1 MAPRLQRDRGNMRDL
16 WQDLRFGV
24 RILLRTPAFTAVA
37 ILTLSL
43 GIAACVTVF
52 SWIDGLLWHP
62 LPGTGDRDRLVML
75 ESVTPNGYVLTS
87 WSDYRDYRDSVK
99 QLSGLAVSSITL
111 FNVGSGE
118 RARMVWGELVSGNFF
133 DVLQPKFILGHGFL
147 KSECTDQ
154 PGGRPVVV
162 ISERLWRSRFGRDPG
177 VIGKTLRVDRN
188 ELTIVGVTRPDFR
201 GSMGGVV
208 FDMWVPVGLAP
219 QLGLENVHIF
229 PLRSVRFFNGI
240 GRLKP
245 GVSVEQA
252 RAEVQTIA
260 WRLAALYPTT
270 NERISATIVP
280 LWDVHTGGSQPIVG
294 RPMRTLMGA
303 CFVLLLI
310 VCANVS
316 NLLLARAVS
325 RQNEMSMRLALG
337 ARAMRLTRQLFTES
351 LLLAGAAS
359 LVGVLLAL
367 WAAPVILYM
376 GPATNLPIGSGI
388 SPLNGPVILFTILV
402 CVMTALLAGMAPVLY
417 TLRSG
422 LSGVLRE
429 GGRSGTA
436 TLQSHRL
443 RSLLVASEIALASV
457 ALVAGALVTLSYY
470 NLTGIYPGF
479 DANNVILSQFY
490 LGSVG
495 YDENRAKEFCRNLDE
510 RLQADPAISG
520 VAYSDVVP
528 QGLEDDPW
536 EDVVP
541 EGYESGQLQ
550 HNILRSLVSDRY
562 FDVMRIPIL
571 QGRAFD
577 RRDDTETRRVMI
589 VNEAFAQQYFAGANP
604 VGRRVNVWGRWL
616 TVVGIAKNIRYRH
629 RYEEK
634 AQPYFYLPFQ
644 QYYTIGLRL
653 NFFVRTARDMDSGLA
668 AVRREVTAID
678 PDAAAF
684 YSMPLAL
691 YSSASMFMARTGA
704 VLLGVLG
711 ALSLL
716 LAGIGLY
723 GVMSYTVNQ
732 RRQEFGIRM
741 ALGAEPGDVIAA
753 VMRGGLPMIL
763 GGLGVGLLAALAL
776 SRELSG
782 RLVKVSASD
791 PTTYL
796 GAALFLGGIALL
808 ASWLPA
814 RRATRVSPA
823 DSLRCE

>member
-1 MAPRLQRDRGNMRDL
+1 MRDF

-43 GIAACVTVF
+43 GIAACITVF

-62 LPGTGDRDRLVML
+62 IRGVGDPDRLVML
-75 ESVTPNGYVLTS
+75 ESVTPNGYILTS

-99 QLSGLAVSSITL
+99 QLSGLAVATSTP
-111 FNVGSGE
+111 FNTGSGD

-133 DVLQPKFILGHGFL
+133 DVLQTKFILGHGFL
-147 KSECTDQ
+147 KTECTDQ

-162 ISERLWRSRFGRDPG
+162 ISERVWRSRFGRDPG

-188 ELTIVGVTRPDFR
+188 ELTIVGVAGPDFR

-219 QLGLENVHIF
+219 QLGVQNEFIF
-229 PLRSVRFFNGI
+229 PLRSVRFFNTI

-245 GVSVEQA
+245 GVGVEQA

-260 WRLAALYPTT
+260 RRLADLYPKT
-270 NERISATIVP
+270 NERTSATVVP
-280 LWDVHTGGSQPIVG
+280 LWDVHTSGSQPIVA

-303 CFVLLLI
+303 SFVLLLI
-310 VCANVS
+310 VCANVG

-325 RQNEMSMRLALG
+325 RRTEMSMRLAMG
-337 ARAMRLTRQLFTES
+337 ARTLRLVRQLFTET

-359 LVGVLLAL
+359 LAGVLLAL
-367 WAAPVILYM
+367 WATPVIHYM
-376 GPATNLPIGSGI
+376 APATNLPIGSGA
-388 SPLNGPVILFTILV
+388 SPLSGPVVVFTIGICLLV
-402 CVMTALLAGMAPVLY
+402 ALLAATTPVLF
-417 TLRSG
+417 TLRAG

-429 GGRSGTA
+429 GGRGGTA

-457 ALVAGALVTLSYY
+457 ALVAGALVTRSYY

-479 DANNVILSQFY
+479 DANNVVLSQFF

-510 RLQADPAISG
+510 RLQADPAIAG

-536 EDVVP
+536 EDIIP

-550 HNILRSLVSDRY
+550 HNIARSLVSEHY
-562 FDVMRIPIL
+562 FKVMRIPIL
-571 QGRAFD
+571 QGRAFNHL
-577 RRDDTETRRVMI
+577 DDTETRRVTI
-589 VNEAFAQQYFAGANP
+589 VNEAFAQRYFGGANP
-604 VGRRVNVWGRWL
+604 VGRRVNVWGRWV
-616 TVVGIAKNIRYRH
+616 TVVGMARNIGYRR

-634 AQPYFYLPFQ
+634 APPYFYLPFQ
-644 QYYTIGLRL
+644 QYYTIGLRV
-653 NFFVRTARDMDSGLA
+653 NFFVRAARDMDSGLT

-691 YSSASMFMARTGA
+691 YSSASLFMARTGA
-704 VLLGVLG
+704 VLLGTLG
-711 ALSLL
+711 AVALL

-741 ALGAEPGDVIAA
+741 ALGAEPGDVVVA
-753 VMRGGLPMIL
+753 VLRGGLAMIL

-782 RLVKVSASD
+782 RLVNVSASD
-791 PTTYL
+791 PMTYL

-823 DSLRCE
+823 QSLRCD

>member
-1 MAPRLQRDRGNMRDL
+1 MRDL

-62 LPGTGDRDRLVML
+62 IPGVSDPDRLAML
-75 ESVTPNGYVLTS
+75 ESVTPNGYILTS
-87 WSDYRDYRDSVK
+87 WSDYRDYRDSVR
-99 QLSGLAVSSITL
+99 QLSGLAVSTNSV
-111 FNVGSGE
+111 FNVGSGD

-133 DVLQPKFILGHGFL
+133 DVLQPRFILGHGFL
-147 KSECTDQ
+147 KTECTDHA
-154 PGGRPVVV
+154 GGRPVVV

-188 ELTIVGVTRPDFR
+188 ELSIVGVTGPDFR

-208 FDMWVPVGLAP
+208 VEMWVPIGLAP
-219 QLGLENVHIF
+219 QLGVQNDLIF
-229 PLRSVRFFNGI
+229 PLRTVRFFNTVA
-240 GRLKP
+240 RLNP
-245 GVSVEQA
+245 GVTVDQA

-260 WRLAALYPTT
+260 RRLAALYPKS
-270 NERISATIVP
+270 NERISATVVP
-280 LWDVHTGGSQPIVG
+280 LWDVHTGGSQPIVA

-310 VCANVS
+310 VCANVG

-325 RQNEMSMRLALG
+325 RQAEMGLRLALG
-337 ARAMRLTRQLFTES
+337 AGAIRLIRQLFTET

-359 LVGVLLAL
+359 AVGVLLAM
-367 WAAPVILYM
+367 WATPAILYM

-388 SPLNGPVILFTILV
+388 SPLSGPVVVFTVLI
-402 CVMTALLAGMAPVLY
+402 CGTTALLAGMAPILF

-429 GGRSGTA
+429 GGRAGTA

-457 ALVAGALVTLSYY
+457 ALIAGGLMARSYL
-470 NLTGIYPGF
+470 NLMRIYPGF
-479 DANNVILSQFY
+479 DANNVVLSQFF

-495 YDENRAKEFCRNLDE
+495 YDGDRAKVFCRNLDE
-510 RLQADPAISG
+510 RLRVDPAVSG

-528 QGLEDDPW
+528 EGLEDDPW
-536 EDVVP
+536 EDIVP

-550 HNILRSLVSDRY
+550 HNIPRSLVSEHY
-562 FDVMRIPIL
+562 FDVMRIPIPE
-571 QGRAFD
+571 GRAFD
-577 RRDDTETRRVMI
+577 QRDDTETGRVMI
-589 VNEAFAQQYFAGANP
+589 VNQAFANQYFGGANP
-604 VGRRVNVWGRWL
+604 VGRRVKVWGRWV
-616 TVVGIAKNIRYRH
+616 TVVGMAQNIKYRRRH
-629 RYEEK
+629 ENK
-634 AQPYFYLPFQ
+634 AVPYFYLPFQ
-644 QYYTIGLRL
+644 QYYTIGLRV
-653 NFFVRTARDMDSGLA
+653 NFFVRPARDMDSGLA
-668 AVRREVTAID
+668 AVRRQVTAMD

-691 YSSASMFMARTGA
+691 YASGSMFMARTGA
-704 VLLGVLG
+704 VLLGILG
-711 ALSLL
+711 VLSLL

-753 VMRGGLPMIL
+753 VVRGGLAMIL
-763 GGLGVGLLAALAL
+763 GGLGMGLLAALAL
-776 SRELSG
+776 LRELGG
-782 RLVKVSASD
+782 RLVNVSASD
-791 PTTYL
+791 PPTYL

-823 DSLRCE
+823 QSLRCE